1 MWPSGDSAGE
11 NVPMTVISQR
21 SARTDTARSVLVAVL
36 AVLQTVVAGLAGAGV
51 LGAEPIGAVARAY
64 RTPLLA
70 AGWTFAIWG
79 PIYLGILVY
88 AVYQLLPAQRRRQVH
103 RMTGWWMVA
112 AGVFNTGW
120 ILSFGARWVPLAEL
134 AIIALLVCLAVVFG
148 RLSRVPATG
157 VAERVA
163 LRGPVA
169 LYTGW
174 VSLATVL
181 GTAATGVWAGLPGD
195 GALAVVA
202 AVVVLLAAAAIITW
216 VVVSGTA
223 VVGYAVAVVWGL
235 IGIAF
240 NDPPIGVAG
249 AASLCV
255 LLTAF
260 AAARRVSAS
269 GNPMRAAFG

>member
-1 MWPSGDSAGE
+1 
-11 NVPMTVISQR
+11 MTVISR
-21 SARTDTARSVLVAVL
+21 SAQTDTVRSVLVAVL
-36 AVLQTVVAGLAGAGV
+36 AVLQTVVAGLAGSGA
-51 LGAEPIGAVARAY
+51 LGGEPIGVVARAY

-70 AGWTFAIWG
+70 ANWTFAIWG

-88 AVYQLLPAQRRRQVH
+88 AGYQLLAGQRRRQVH
-103 RMTGWWMVA
+103 RATGWWMVA
-112 AGVFNTGW
+112 AAVFNTGW
-120 ILSFGARWVPLAEL
+120 ILSFGARLVPLSEL
-134 AIIALLVCLAVVFG
+134 AIIGLLVCLAVVFG
-148 RLSRVPATG
+148 RLSRVAATG

-163 LRGPVA
+163 MRGPIA

-202 AVVVLLAAAAIITW
+202 AVVVLLAAGAIATW

-223 VVGYAVAVVWGL
+223 VVGYVVAVIWGL

-240 NDPPIGVAG
+240 NDPPIAVAG

-255 LLTAF
+255 LLIAF
-260 AAARRVSAS
+260 AAARRVSTS
-269 GNPMRAAFG
+269 GNPSRAAFG